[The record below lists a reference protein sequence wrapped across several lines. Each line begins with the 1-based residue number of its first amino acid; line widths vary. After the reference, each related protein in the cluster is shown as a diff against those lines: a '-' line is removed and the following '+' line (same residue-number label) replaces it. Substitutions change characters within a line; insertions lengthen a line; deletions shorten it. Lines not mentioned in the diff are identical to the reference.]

1 MIEDNKN
8 NDTKEELKTSSDGD
22 DMDNQQANENED
34 LNKEVNISSSESDNK
49 TEKKLDE
56 GNQETPNKNLEN
68 ENKGFEDGVE
78 KENETKNKDTK
89 EELKTSSDGDDV
101 DNQQTNKNED
111 LNKEVNISSSESDNK
126 TEKKLDEGN
135 QETPNKNLEKE
146 NETKNKDTEQSE
158 EKDDDPNVK
167 WYVVG
172 AASSFEEKA
181 VKSIQDNAR
190 KASLSHLFLDF
201 QIPKQEV
208 VEIKRGK
215 KVNSKRNFF
224 PGYILVKMIMNNQTW
239 QLVKNSKKISGFTG
253 NDRKPIPLSQ
263 NEAIKMLKK
272 ADDSIEYIAPKYI
285 YEVGQQVKV
294 IDGPFAS
301 FNGMVE
307 EVDEEKG
314 RLKISVSIFGRST
327 LVELEYTQVE
337 KI

>member
-1 MIEDNKN
+1 MVEDNKN

-22 DMDNQQANENED
+22 DMDNQQANENKD

-56 GNQETPNKNLEN
+56 VNQETPNKNLEN
-68 ENKGFEDGVE
+68 ENKVFEDSVE

-135 QETPNKNLEKE
+135 QETPNKNLEQE
-146 NETKNKDTEQSE
+146 NETKNKDTEQNE

-190 KASLSHLFLDF
+190 KASLSHFFLDF

-239 QLVKNSKKISGFTG
+239 QLVKNSNKISGFTG
-253 NDRKPIPLSQ
+253 NDHKPIPLSQ

-314 RLKISVSIFGRST
+314 RLTISVSIFGRST
-327 LVELEYTQVE
+327 PVELEYTQVE

>member
-1 MIEDNKN
+1 MVEDNKN
-8 NDTKEELKTSSDGD
+8 NDTKEELKTPSNDNN
-22 DMDNQQANENED
+22 MDTKKVNENED
-34 LNKEVNISSSESDNK
+34 LSKEVNITSSESDNK

-56 GNQETPNKNLEN
+56 VNQETPNKNLEN
-68 ENKGFEDGVE
+68 ENKVFEDSVE
-78 KENETKNKDTK
+78 KENKTKNKDTK

-146 NETKNKDTEQSE
+146 NETKNKDMEQNE

-190 KASLSHLFLDF
+190 KASLSHFFLDF

-215 KVNSKRNFF
+215 KINSKKNFF

-239 QLVKNSKKISGFTG
+239 QLVKNSNKISGFTG
-253 NDRKPIPLSQ
+253 NDHKPIPLSQ

-314 RLKISVSIFGRST
+314 RLKISVSIFGRAT
-327 LVELEYTQVE
+327 PVELEYTQVE

>member
-1 MIEDNKN
+1 MVEDNKN

-22 DMDNQQANENED
+22 DMDNQQANENKD

-56 GNQETPNKNLEN
+56 VNQETPNKNLEN
-68 ENKGFEDGVE
+68 ENKVFEDSVE
-78 KENETKNKDTK
+78 KENKTKNKDTK

-146 NETKNKDTEQSE
+146 NETKNKDTEQNE

-190 KASLSHLFLDF
+190 KASLSHFFLDF

-239 QLVKNSKKISGFTG
+239 QLVKNSNKISGFTG
-253 NDRKPIPLSQ
+253 NDHKPIPLSQ

-314 RLKISVSIFGRST
+314 RLTISVSIFGRST
-327 LVELEYTQVE
+327 PVELEYTQVE

>member
-8 NDTKEELKTSSDGD
+8 NDTKEESKTSSDGD
-22 DMDNQQANENED
+22 NMDNQQANKNED

-56 GNQETPNKNLEN
+56 VNQETPNKNLEN
-68 ENKGFEDGVE
+68 ENKVFENSVE

-146 NETKNKDTEQSE
+146 NETKNKDTEQNE

-190 KASLSHLFLDF
+190 KASLSHFFLDF

-239 QLVKNSKKISGFTG
+239 QLVKNSNKISGFTG
-253 NDRKPIPLSQ
+253 NDHKPIPLSQ

-314 RLKISVSIFGRST
+314 RLTISVSIFGRST
-327 LVELEYTQVE
+327 PVELEYTQVE